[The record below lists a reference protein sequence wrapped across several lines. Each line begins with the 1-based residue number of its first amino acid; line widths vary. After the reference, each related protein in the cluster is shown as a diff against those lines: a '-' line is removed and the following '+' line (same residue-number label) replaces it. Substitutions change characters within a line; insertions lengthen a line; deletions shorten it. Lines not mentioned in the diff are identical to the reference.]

1 MFLINVTF
9 CCVFLVAVAFSVY
22 AVVLFCL
29 LWHFNVSVVSSV
41 CCGVC
46 LFVIAGG
53 IGLLWRFWFAAVFI
67 VRFAVVLFG
76 LLLHFSVCCSVFRFT
91 LLQCSLRVDLQCM
104 Q

>member
-29 LWHFNVSVVSSV
+29 PLHFNVSVVSSV

-53 IGLLWRFWFAAVFI
+53 VGLLWRFWFAAV
-67 VRFAVVLFG
+67 LFG
-76 LLLHFSVCCSVFRFT
+76 LLWCSSVCCCVFLFAVVFFALLCCSVFFK
-91 LLQCSLRVDLQCM
+91 
-104 Q
+104 

>member
-1 MFLINVTF
+1 MFLINVPF

-29 LWHFNVSVVSSV
+29 PWHFNVSVVSSV

-53 IGLLWRFWFAAVFI
+53 AGFVVAFLVCCSIVWFAVF
-67 VRFAVVLFG
+67 FG
-76 LLLHFSVCCSVFRFT
+76 LLVRSSVCCSVFRFT
-91 LLQCSLRVDLQCM
+91 VLQ
-104 Q
+104 